1 MNSRLSRRETLR
13 LAAFGAM
20 GGLLAACSPAQMSS
34 EGATSPATNETA
46 NSGQA
51 PISTTVAAVETE
63 ETADLAYLLQGM
75 KNAAAEFLGQ
85 LTDEQRGKT
94 IYAFE
99 DSERTRWHWTTPGNF
114 PRNGLP
120 LTEMNETQQGYALA
134 LLRAS
139 VSAAG
144 FQKAQE
150 IMSLQ
155 ADLGNDAKLY
165 FVTIFGDPLSD
176 QPWGWRWEGH
186 HLSRNFTSSNGKLA
200 VTPFFLGAWPTLADS
215 GLRAMPR
222 EEDAARELVLSLSES
237 ERQVAIFQ
245 EKTMTR
251 HVTQNQPTVTMLEPV
266 GIAAGDLSTAQQA
279 LLLEIINTY
288 LAVLPA
294 ATRFPHFERLQQAG
308 LDKVRFG
315 WAGSMEPNNPHYYRL
330 QGPTFL
336 LEFDNSRN
344 RGGHI
349 HSVWR
354 DFAEDFGM

>member
-1 MNSRLSRRETLR
+1 MTMKLSRRETLR
-13 LAAFGAM
+13 LAAFGAA
-20 GGLLAACSPAQMSS
+20 GGLIAACAPSTVPPEGRLPSAPAVSESDSS
-34 EGATSPATNETA
+34 SAPSVTIET
-46 NSGQA
+46 
-51 PISTTVAAVETE
+51 VE
-63 ETADLAYLLQGM
+63 ETQDVGLLIRGM
-75 KNAAAEFLGQ
+75 QNAAAEFLGK
-85 LTDEQRGKT
+85 LDDSQRAKAT
-94 IYAFE
+94 YAF
-99 DSERTRWHWTTPGNF
+99 DDAERVRWHWTTPGNF

-120 LTEMNETQQGYALA
+120 LSEMSEEQRLFAFG

-144 FQKAQE
+144 YQKALD

-155 ADLGNDAKLY
+155 TDLSNDPQLY
-165 FVTIFGDPLSD
+165 FVTVFGDPNSE

-186 HLSRNFTSSNGKLA
+186 HLSRNFTVTDGKLA

-222 EEDAARELVLSLSES
+222 EEDAARELVTSLSDS

-245 EKTMTR
+245 EGTLTR
-251 HVTQNQPTVTMLEPV
+251 HVTQNQPTVTPLDPV
-266 GIAAGDLSTAQQA
+266 GIEAGALTSTQQG
-279 LLLEIINTY
+279 LILEIINTY
-288 LAVLPA
+288 LGVLPA
-294 ATRFPHFERLQQAG
+294 ATSHPHFERLQNAG

-315 WAGSMEPNNPHYYRL
+315 WAGSMEPRNPHYYRL

-354 DFAEDFGM
+354 DFAEDFGKS